1 MNVINYLNNAMLCKI
16 SIIKFNQCPEFLMY
30 HRFRSVFSTYILHQS
45 VSNVSRPGNSLLCMY
60 IFNVSHLLDAFIL
73 LE

>member
-45 VSNVSRPGNSLLCMY
+45 VRVSNVSRPGNSLLCMY
-60 IFNVSHLLDAFIL
+60 IFNNVSHLLD
-73 LE
+73 